1 MPDLNTV
8 KAIQKIAWAASSC
21 SLHLVHAA
29 IEDIHKAHEK
39 VSALGPAVKCCFV
52 FVLGVGVGRVIK
64 KNYLSVPT
72 HEFELCHFGIF
83 YENHLVLV

>member
-21 SLHLVHAA
+21 SLHLVHAS

-39 VSALGPAVKCCFV
+39 VSLSGCTGNCWIMVVWGREGGGGKKYTIYN
-52 FVLGVGVGRVIK
+52 VLK
-64 KNYLSVPT
+64 KQ
-72 HEFELCHFGIF
+72 G
-83 YENHLVLV
+83 HLV